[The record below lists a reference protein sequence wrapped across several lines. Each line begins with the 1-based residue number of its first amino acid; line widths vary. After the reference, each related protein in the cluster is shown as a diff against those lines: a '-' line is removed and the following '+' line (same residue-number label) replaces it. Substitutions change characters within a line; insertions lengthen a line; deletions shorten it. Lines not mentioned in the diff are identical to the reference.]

1 MLAHE
6 ALKKLTMWLLYHERR
21 ISTLEIKVKIEA
33 DGLEKAI
40 FALAEAFTVVNVT
53 QKPAVEAVEA
63 KTPVKEDKPVKE
75 ETKKQESKKQEAPKE
90 DKKKEDKAPEISLET
105 VRVKLAELNSAGK
118 GAEVKALIAEFD
130 SSDRPKLSNVAKED
144 YAELLEK
151 AAAL

>member
-1 MLAHE
+1 M
-6 ALKKLTMWLLYHERR
+6 
-21 ISTLEIKVKIEA
+21 EIKVKIEA

-40 FALAEAFTVVNVT
+40 HALAKAFTGVNVS

-63 KTPVKEDKPVKE
+63 KTPVKE
-75 ETKKQESKKQEAPKE
+75 ETKKRESKKQEAPKE

-130 SSDRPKLSNVAKED
+130 SSDRPKLSNVVKED
-144 YAELLEK
+144 YPELLEK